1 MVISQIQQSILTE
14 TLVIKNEVHEVKR
27 LSEFLKSVSQ
37 QLDVSTSVANQL
49 RLAVEE
55 AVVNVIDY
63 AYPIGTE
70 GDINIR
76 VLSDGKTV
84 RIQII
89 DKGKAFDP
97 TAMQRADTTLSAEER
112 NIGGLGILLVRE
124 QMDSINY
131 ERTDGKN
138 VLTLIKKIK

>member
-1 MVISQIQQSILTE
+1 MVISQIQQSMLTE

-37 QLDVSTSVANQL
+37 QLDVSTSIANQL

-70 GDINIR
+70 GDITIR

-84 RIQII
+84 RTQII
-89 DKGKAFDP
+89 DKGQAFDP
-97 TAMQRADTTLSAEER
+97 TAMQRADTTLWTALTTSGPMER
-112 NIGGLGILLVRE
+112 
-124 QMDSINY
+124 MC
-131 ERTDGKN
+131 
-138 VLTLIKKIK
+138 

>member
-1 MVISQIQQSILTE
+1 MLTE

-27 LSEFLKSVSQ
+27 LSEFLKSVYQ

-70 GDINIR
+70 GDI
-76 VLSDGKTV
+76 
-84 RIQII
+84 II
-89 DKGKAFDP
+89 
-97 TAMQRADTTLSAEER
+97 RADTTLSAEER

-124 QMDSINY
+124 QMDSMNY